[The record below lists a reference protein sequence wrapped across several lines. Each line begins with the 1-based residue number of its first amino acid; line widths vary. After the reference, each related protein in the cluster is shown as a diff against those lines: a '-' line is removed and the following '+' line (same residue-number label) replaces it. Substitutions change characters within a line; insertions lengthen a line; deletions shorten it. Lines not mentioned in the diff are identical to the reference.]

1 MNFPILS
8 SLILLPI
15 IGSLFLLFSKD
26 KNSNTGKYVALFT
39 SFVNFLISIYL
50 WYQFDP
56 TTSDFQFVEDR
67 EWLKGF
73 INYKVGIDGISI
85 LFIVLTSLITP
96 LCIISVNNTIKDR
109 LRDFLIAILVM
120 ESLMIGV
127 FCSLDL
133 VIFYLFFEAGLIPMF
148 LIIGIWG
155 GTRRVYS
162 AFKFFLYTL
171 LGSVLMLIA
180 IISIYWIS
188 GTTDITQL
196 YELGID
202 TKYQNLLWLAF
213 FSSFAV
219 KTPMWP
225 VHTWLPDA
233 HVEAPTAGSVLL
245 AAILLKMAGYGFIRF
260 SLGLFPVA
268 SDLFT
273 PLVYALS
280 LIAIVYTSLVALM
293 QEDMK
298 KLIAYSSV
306 AHMGFVTLGI
316 FTITQ
321 QGIEGSIVQ
330 MISHGLVSAALF
342 LCVGVVYDRMHSRLI
357 ATYGGLVSVMPKYS
371 ILFMLFTLAALGL
384 PGTSGFIGEFL
395 ILMGAFKD
403 NFLVA
408 VIASLGVI
416 FGAAYML
423 WLYRRVVF
431 GEVKNKELLKMPDLD
446 KSEKFIFIFLIL
458 LGVTTFCTYFI
469 VKNKCLFIKNID
481 PKDIIFKKPNN
492 IAILN
497 APCGNVIIELYPNI
511 SPNAVQRFVTLIR
524 SNAYENIAFHRVI
537 ENKLIQAGDLE
548 FGKKGNL
555 DYGKI
560 GTGKSGLGTIK
571 SEIDN
576 NFNYTKGSVGLAR
589 TFKNDTEDSQFF
601 IILQDE
607 PLFEGEYT
615 PVGKVIYGLEVLKK
629 IKYGRRSEYILRPD
643 FINWFKMLN

>member
-1 MNFPILS
+1 MNFPILT

-15 IGSLFLLFSKD
+15 IGALFLLFSKD
-26 KNSNTGKYVALFT
+26 TNSNTIKYVALFT

-50 WYQFDP
+50 WYLFDVS
-56 TTSDFQFVEDR
+56 TSNFQFVEDR
-67 EWLKGF
+67 EWLIGL

-85 LFIVLTSLITP
+85 LFIVLTTLITP
-96 LCIISVNNTIKDR
+96 LCIVSVNNTIKVK

-133 VIFYLFFEAGLIPMF
+133 LVFYLFFEAGLIPMF

-155 GTRRVYS
+155 GIRRVYS

-171 LGSVLMLIA
+171 LGSVLMLVA
-180 IISIYWIS
+180 IISIYWIT
-188 GTTDITQL
+188 GTTDIIQL

-202 TKYQNLLWLAF
+202 VKYQNLLWLAF

-225 VHTWLPDA
+225 FHTWLPDA

-260 SLGLFPVA
+260 SLGLFPIA
-268 SDLFT
+268 SELFT
-273 PLVYALS
+273 PLVYSLS
-280 LIAIVYTSLVALM
+280 LIAIIYASLVALM

-316 FTITQ
+316 FTFTQ
-321 QGIEGSIVQ
+321 QGIEGSLIQ
-330 MISHGLVSAALF
+330 MISHGLVSAGLF
-342 LCVGVVYDRMHSRLI
+342 FCVGFVYDRMHSRLI
-357 ATYGGLVSVMPKYS
+357 KTYGGLVSVMPKYS

-423 WLYRRVVF
+423 WLYRRVIF
-431 GEVKNKELLKMPDLD
+431 GNLINKDLLKIPDLD
-446 KSEKFIFIFLIL
+446 NSEKFILWCLAIPVIFFGFYPEPLINTIE
-458 LGVTTFCTYFI
+458 VS
-469 VKNKCLFIKNID
+469 VKNLIEMYNFEININTLE
-481 PKDIIFKKPNN
+481 PKK
-492 IAILN
+492 
-497 APCGNVIIELYPNI
+497 
-511 SPNAVQRFVTLIR
+511 
-524 SNAYENIAFHRVI
+524 
-537 ENKLIQAGDLE
+537 
-548 FGKKGNL
+548 
-555 DYGKI
+555 
-560 GTGKSGLGTIK
+560 
-571 SEIDN
+571 
-576 NFNYTKGSVGLAR
+576 
-589 TFKNDTEDSQFF
+589 
-601 IILQDE
+601 
-607 PLFEGEYT
+607 
-615 PVGKVIYGLEVLKK
+615 
-629 IKYGRRSEYILRPD
+629 
-643 FINWFKMLN
+643 